1 MNIDSVNK
9 ALERSGDGVDMER
22 PVTVVSREL
31 VYQGA
36 DFQRRGY
43 AAWTPSAPRRADGN
57 PQTGHAS
64 CALRGH
70 AGA

>member
-1 MNIDSVNK
+1 MNIDSVSK

-36 DFQRRGY
+36 ISASRICGLDSICTTAGRR
-43 AAWTPSAPRRADGN
+43 
-57 PQTGHAS
+57 
-64 CALRGH
+64 
-70 AGA
+70 